1 MKLYIDSSN
10 NLKTIIKLNDREY
23 VTEYQSPRDQNV
35 LGAIQDV
42 LEQEKKDFVDISKV
56 EVFTGP
62 GSFTGLRVGISIA
75 NALSFSLQ
83 IPINDQPPGTT
94 IKPYYG
100 KEPNITTP
108 KEL

>member
-10 NLKTIIKLNDREY
+10 NLKTIIKLNDIEY
-23 VTEYQSPRDQNV
+23 VTDYKSPRDQNV

-42 LEQEKKDFVDISKV
+42 LDQEKKDFIDIKEI

-75 NALSFSLQ
+75 NALSFSLN
-83 IPINDQPPGTT
+83 IPINGEKPGTT

-100 KEPNITTP
+100 KEPNIH
-108 KEL
+108 KNN